1 MRRRGARYVEGG
13 LVAAAKDDHPK
24 APPLIERFVRQ
35 LVVVNKAVSIYPPS
49 SEIPGNAA
57 AACIEVF
64 KEVLNEVPEVRFSV
78 TRTNLIYEGAP
89 IFPGNK
95 AFADFSHELYLR
107 KLAEMRF
114 HAGLEAKDLIAFLT
128 VLKYSPEEVE
138 AAGGFEARLWD
149 QGVSAITVRVTRVT
163 LVEIQVDSSEAEG
176 PASAPSEMAVIDDA
190 LSAAMSGRDYDE
202 VVLTR
207 LIGEPKAV
215 SDYLQQVYEANLN
228 RAALVAVGERFSAL
242 GSVASAVGRGDEHEL
257 YRALAE
263 ALSRLEPRLQRSLLV
278 EEVLPESRTSPAIA
292 AVVRQMGTR
301 TISQLF
307 VDGLVDGEAG
317 RQQLV
322 RAIRGLA
329 LISAGDREEIA
340 EMASSVMRDSG
351 MSEAE
356 VADVMEQAM
365 PTRLTVRPGAPV
377 AGSPAADAVFQVLDI
392 PHGLSRA
399 SEIGPAL
406 AAIRE
411 EAACGVTEGDVVT
424 TMVLL
429 AGLDTRPA
437 QFASTMSV
445 LEDALDYLIESGAVE
460 VAADAAISLGEAA
473 KNPELTPEQRLR
485 IEQAVDRFARPS
497 DVRELARTL
506 RVYPKGSPEY
516 DSARRLLD
524 LLGARA
530 LTPLLE
536 NLADEPDMAARKSLV
551 DVLSTMARE
560 NIPRLGACVSDSR
573 WYFVRNV
580 VAILSSTKSSAVL
593 TYLERTLRHPDARVR
608 RETIRGLS
616 GINDRLASEMLI
628 ASLNDEDTQNVQLA
642 ARYLGQ
648 SGVRSAA
655 PALEAVARGEGR
667 GNRDTGP
674 RAEAIEALGRLGA
687 TEALPTLNALA
698 GKRSLLHGGRDKE
711 LRAVASAAIAA
722 IKSKGAGR

>member
-1 MRRRGARYVEGG
+1 M
-13 LVAAAKDDHPK
+13 AA
-24 APPLIERFVRQ
+24 
-35 LVVVNKAVSIYPPS
+35 
-49 SEIPGNAA
+49 
-57 AACIEVF
+57 
-64 KEVLNEVPEVRFSV
+64 
-78 TRTNLIYEGAP
+78 
-89 IFPGNK
+89 
-95 AFADFSHELYLR
+95 
-107 KLAEMRF
+107 
-114 HAGLEAKDLIAFLT
+114 
-128 VLKYSPEEVE
+128 
-138 AAGGFEARLWD
+138 
-149 QGVSAITVRVTRVT
+149 
-163 LVEIQVDSSEAEG
+163 
-176 PASAPSEMAVIDDA
+176 IDDA

-207 LIGEPKAV
+207 LIGDPKAV
-215 SDYLQQVYEANLN
+215 RDYLQQVYEANLD

-242 GSVASAVGRGDEHEL
+242 GAVASEIGRGDEHEL

-263 ALSRLEPRLQRSLLV
+263 ALSRLEPRLQRSCS
-278 EEVLPESRTSPAIA
+278 SRRCCPRAARRPRSPRSSGRWGSTA
-292 AVVRQMGTR
+292 
-301 TISQLF
+301 ISQLF
-307 VDGLVDGEAG
+307 VDGLADGEAG
-317 RQQLV
+317 KQQLV

-340 EMASSVMRDSG
+340 EMANSVMLSSG

-356 VADVMEQAM
+356 VADVLEQAM
-365 PTRLTVRPGAPV
+365 PTRLTVRPTRGRCRV
-377 AGSPAADAVFQVLDI
+377 ATCRRGIPGPRPPAWAEQGERDQ
-392 PHGLSRA
+392 
-399 SEIGPAL
+399 PAL
-406 AAIRE
+406 EALRE
-411 EAACGVTEGDVVT
+411 EAACGVTDGDVVA
-424 TMVLL
+424 TMVSL

-524 LLGARA
+524 LLGRTRAQARCWRTSPTSPTWPRA
-530 LTPLLE
+530 SPSSTCSRRWR
-536 NLADEPDMAARKSLV
+536 ARTS
-551 DVLSTMARE
+551 
-560 NIPRLGACVSDSR
+560 PRLGACVSDSR

-628 ASLNDEDTQNVQLA
+628 AALNDEDTQNVQLA

-648 SGVRSAA
+648 SGVRSAV

-674 RAEAIEALGRLGA
+674 RVEAIEALGRLGA
-687 TEALPTLNALA
+687 TEALPTLEVAR
-698 GKRSLLHGGRDKE
+698 GQ
-711 LRAVASAAIAA
+711 AVAPSTAAGTRSCARRRSAAIAA
-722 IKSKGAGR
+722 IKAKGAER